1 MDSQFSQP
9 HTTITTPKLSVM
21 DAFVELLWERPVL
34 VITLWLSLFTV
45 LFVCSWFLGIVPPLE
60 TDEGEDAELITE
72 VTAAAIVEDTPVRI
86 VIDAIGVDTK
96 INNPKSTSIEA
107 MDAALLSGVVHYPGS
122 GDLEDHTNMFLFG
135 HSTGFRVVQNDAFK
149 AFNHLDTLV
158 ANDLIRV
165 QSNSQ
170 EYLYR
175 VTSVKETKAG
185 EAFVEISNREK
196 KLTLS
201 TCDSFGSKEDRFVV
215 EADFI
220 GSYPI
225 RADLD

>member
-1 MDSQFSQP
+1 MESPISQP
-9 HTTITTPKLSVM
+9 KIITKAPF
-21 DAFVELLWERPVL
+21 DAFIELMWERPRL
-34 VITLWLSLFTV
+34 VITLWLLIFSILFAA
-45 LFVCSWFLGIVPPLE
+45 SWFLGLVPPLE
-60 TDEGEDAELITE
+60 TDDTESEAEVITE
-72 VTAAAIVEDTPVRI
+72 VSAAVSVEDTPVRI
-86 VIDAIGVDTK
+86 IIDAIGVDTK
-96 INNPKSTSIEA
+96 INNPESTSIAA

-149 AFNHLDTLV
+149 AFNNLEDLV
-158 ANDLIRV
+158 ENDLIRV
-165 QSNSQ
+165 QSDSQ

-175 VTSVKETKAG
+175 VTKVEETKAG
-185 EAFVEISNREK
+185 DAFVEISNREK

-201 TCDSFGSKEDRFVV
+201 TCNSFGSKEDRFVV

-225 RADLD
+225 KDTLD

>member
-96 INNPKSTSIEA
+96 INNSDENIRIFPK
-107 MDAALLSGVVHYPGS
+107 PGK
-122 GDLEDHTNMFLFG
+122 DIIYIDYLNY
-135 HSTGFRVVQNDAFK
+135 
-149 AFNHLDTLV
+149 FNEMYVDIY
-158 ANDLIRV
+158 DLIGHKLT
-165 QSNSQ
+165 SQ
-170 EYLYR
+170 IVINHEINTKGLSLGIYTIVAR
-175 VTSVKETKAG
+175 NNEFTKAIKWIK
-185 EAFVEISNREK
+185 F
-196 KLTLS
+196 
-201 TCDSFGSKEDRFVV
+201 
-215 EADFI
+215 
-220 GSYPI
+220 
-225 RADLD
+225 